1 MCFCYFVI
9 ISQWYFRILFIWTNL
24 NPSHLRMLCT
34 MLKLAKWFL
43 RRRWKC
49 EIFTDKSH
57 MDDSQETIRKVYCTW
72 AFCTGELK
80 IHFCLYHPSL
90 EKQLTRH
97 CCNSLQ
103 WWWQINCLCALFA
116 ASSVTGFLIWSIS
129 LHD

>member
-43 RRRWKC
+43 RRRRKR
-49 EIFTDKSH
+49 EIFTDVWMTHKKRSEKFTVLEL
-57 MDDSQETIRKVYCTW
+57 SAQL
-72 AFCTGELK
+72 GELK
-80 IHFCLYHPSL
+80 THFCLYHPSL
-90 EKQLTRH
+90 EKKLTRH

-103 WWWQINCLCALFA
+103 WWWQINCLCASFA